1 MGISVLISNYIYKS
15 NLFEPITVGIVIPE
29 DEIQAKSIARLIS
42 TIDSVN
48 KTVNLSICLN

>member
-1 MGISVLISNYIYKS
+1 MSISVLISNYIYKS